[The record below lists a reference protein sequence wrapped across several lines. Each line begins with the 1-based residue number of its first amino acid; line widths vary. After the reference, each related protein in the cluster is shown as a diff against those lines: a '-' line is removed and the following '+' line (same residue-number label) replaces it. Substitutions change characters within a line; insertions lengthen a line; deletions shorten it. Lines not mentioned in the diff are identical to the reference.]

1 MFLFEWKL
9 GCCLSG
15 SAQATFAVDAHTR
28 RIRRK
33 RYFLIFGDQN
43 SLQLL
48 HQEDVKCTFFAPGGW
63 RLCTT
68 TLHFLGKFFVDFN
81 RTTFISSCF
90 RGGMKRANTV
100 GYALALTGSG
110 PSFMFPHRNI
120 VVSFS
125 VSRQSNVFTFQPAS
139 TKAKVEGKYPPYG
152 KLKDLLFEVL
162 NSLQAKRLSFSAF
175 VNSRAVVVILFLGRR
190 LPQVVFAWHLKPL
203 LKA

>member
-15 SAQATFAVDAHTR
+15 SAQAIFAVDAHMR
-28 RIRRK
+28 RIRGK

-43 SLQLL
+43 STQLL
-48 HQEDVKCTFFAPGGW
+48 HQEDVKCTFFAPDGW

-81 RTTFISSCF
+81 RTTFISSCL
-90 RGGMKRANTV
+90 RGEMKRTKTV

-110 PSFMFPHRNI
+110 PSFMFLHRNI

-152 KLKDLLFEVL
+152 KLKDLRF
-162 NSLQAKRLSFSAF
+162 SGAKFSESKTF
-175 VNSRAVVVILFLGRR
+175 VFFCLC
-190 LPQVVFAWHLKPL
+190 
-203 LKA
+203 

>member
-9 GCCLSG
+9 GCCLSC

-48 HQEDVKCTFFAPGGW
+48 HQEDVKCTFFVPGGW
-63 RLCTT
+63 RNCTT

-90 RGGMKRANTV
+90 RGGMKRTNTV

-110 PSFMFPHRNI
+110 SSFMFPHRNI
-120 VVSFS
+120 VVCFS
-125 VSRQSNVFTFQPAS
+125 VLRQSNVFTFQPAS
-139 TKAKVEGKYPPYG
+139 TKAKVEDKYPPNG
-152 KLKDLLFEVL
+152 KLKDQTQPSNTKTTVLQFMFE
-162 NSLQAKRLSFSAF
+162 A
-175 VNSRAVVVILFLGRR
+175 
-190 LPQVVFAWHLKPL
+190 H
-203 LKA
+203 

>member
-9 GCCLSG
+9 CCSPSG

-48 HQEDVKCTFFAPGGW
+48 HQEDVKCTFFVPGGW
-63 RLCTT
+63 RLSTI

-110 PSFMFPHRNI
+110 PSFIFPHRNI

-125 VSRQSNVFTFQPAS
+125 VSRQSNVNVFTFQSAS

-152 KLKDLLFEVL
+152 KLKDLRFWG
-162 NSLQAKRLSFSAF
+162 AKFSGSKTF
-175 VNSRAVVVILFLGRR
+175 VFFCLC
-190 LPQVVFAWHLKPL
+190 
-203 LKA
+203 

>member
-63 RLCTT
+63 RNCTT
-68 TLHFLGKFFVDFN
+68 TLYFLGKFFADFN

-90 RGGMKRANTV
+90 RGGMKRTNTV
-100 GYALALTGSG
+100 EYALALTGSG

-139 TKAKVEGKYPPYG
+139 TKAKGSS
-152 KLKDLLFEVL
+152 LL
-162 NSLQAKRLSFSAF
+162 RC
-175 VNSRAVVVILFLGRR
+175 
-190 LPQVVFAWHLKPL
+190 
-203 LKA
+203 

>member
-33 RYFLIFGDQN
+33 RYFLIFGDPS

-48 HQEDVKCTFFAPGGW
+48 HQEDVRCTFFAPGGW
-63 RLCTT
+63 RNYTT

-90 RGGMKRANTV
+90 RGGMKRTNTV
-100 GYALALTGSG
+100 RYALALTGSG

-139 TKAKVEGKYPPYG
+139 TKAKVEDKYPPNR
-152 KLKDLLFEVL
+152 KLKDLRF
-162 NSLQAKRLSFSAF
+162 
-175 VNSRAVVVILFLGRR
+175 
-190 LPQVVFAWHLKPL
+190 
-203 LKA
+203 

>member
-9 GCCLSG
+9 GCCLSC

-63 RLCTT
+63 RKCST

-81 RTTFISSCF
+81 RKTFISSCF
-90 RGGMKRANTV
+90 RGGMKRTKTV

-110 PSFMFPHRNI
+110 PSFMFP
-120 VVSFS
+120 SS
-125 VSRQSNVFTFQPAS
+125 QSNVFTFQPAS
-139 TKAKVEGKYPPYG
+139 TKAKVEDKYPPNG
-152 KLKDLLFEVL
+152 KLKDLRF
-162 NSLQAKRLSFSAF
+162 
-175 VNSRAVVVILFLGRR
+175 
-190 LPQVVFAWHLKPL
+190 
-203 LKA
+203 

>member
-1 MFLFEWKL
+1 MTDAVGRAEMFLFEWKL
-9 GCCLSG
+9 GCYLSG
-15 SAQATFAVDAHTR
+15 PAHATFTVDAHTR

-48 HQEDVKCTFFAPGGW
+48 HQEDVKCTFFVPVGW
-63 RLCTT
+63 RNCTT

-90 RGGMKRANTV
+90 RGGMKRTNTV

-120 VVSFS
+120 VASFS
-125 VSRQSNVFTFQPAS
+125 VSCQRDVFTVQPAS

-152 KLKDLLFEVL
+152 KLKDLRF
-162 NSLQAKRLSFSAF
+162 
-175 VNSRAVVVILFLGRR
+175 
-190 LPQVVFAWHLKPL
+190 
-203 LKA
+203 

>member
-9 GCCLSG
+9 GCCLRKLHSQLMLIRGG
-15 SAQATFAVDAHTR
+15 SEGNDTF
-28 RIRRK
+28 
-33 RYFLIFGDQN
+33 FGDQN

-48 HQEDVKCTFFAPGGW
+48 RQEDVKCTFFAPGGW

-68 TLHFLGKFFVDFN
+68 TLHFLDKFFVDFN

-125 VSRQSNVFTFQPAS
+125 VSRQSNVFTFQPSS

-152 KLKDLLFEVL
+152 KLKDLRF
-162 NSLQAKRLSFSAF
+162 
-175 VNSRAVVVILFLGRR
+175 
-190 LPQVVFAWHLKPL
+190 
-203 LKA
+203 